1 MPEIRVLCRRWADAF
16 EYITNIE
23 NDQRILLKQIHD
35 FYRYQVDTDLTKEFD
50 VSKIDWIKNV
60 KIVISIYKAINIGNF
75 AGILNELSKIFDI
88 DLLKLNK
95 RTNGK
100 ELKEIIKFID
110 MFKTF
115 NSSDIYFDIINK
127 INNFMDNTSLKIFEK
142 LPIVYEG
149 DEMYNYNFHPMLYN
163 LNINTMLVMN
173 DEVFTENSKYVTIH
187 KTKGKEYDSVLVN
200 LVPIYEEKKLG
211 GILKVLEN
219 PIIFDEKN
227 DAATEFVRIAYVA
240 FSRAKNNLYIHLKN
254 TKKEIESMINNLNEY
269 CFKNNINEKI
279 YEIID
284 LND

>member
-1 MPEIRVLCRRWADAF
+1 
-16 EYITNIE
+16 
-23 NDQRILLKQIHD
+23 
-35 FYRYQVDTDLTKEFD
+35 
-50 VSKIDWIKNV
+50 
-60 KIVISIYKAINIGNF
+60 
-75 AGILNELSKIFDI
+75 
-88 DLLKLNK
+88 
-95 RTNGK
+95 
-100 ELKEIIKFID
+100 

-254 TKKEIESMINNLNEY
+254 TKKEINQNKNKDSNLILTEENY
-269 CFKNNINEKI
+269 KNSIRCKYIEFVEFDERIKMLVKLHCKKCNATWLTTYQNGL
-279 YEIID
+279 EIRK
-284 LND
+284 LQKC